1 MHFFNIVP
9 ARYKSRNKA
18 INKEIGTS
26 CTKQTHSIK
35 RNVTKYKFSVNKGKP
50 VQFDFYLNLMLPQ
63 SRLQNQVIKKTN
75 KI

>member
-26 CTKQTHSIK
+26 CTKQTHCIK
-35 RNVTKYKFSVNKGKP
+35 INVTKYKLSVNMVMP
-50 VQFDFYLNLMLPQ
+50 VKYDFDFNLMLPQ
-63 SRLQNQVIKKTN
+63 SRLQNQVIKK
-75 KI
+75 KK